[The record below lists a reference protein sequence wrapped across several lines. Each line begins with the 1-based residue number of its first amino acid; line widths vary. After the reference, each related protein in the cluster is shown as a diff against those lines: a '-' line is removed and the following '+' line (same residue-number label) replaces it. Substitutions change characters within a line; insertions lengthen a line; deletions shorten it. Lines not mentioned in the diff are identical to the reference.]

1 MPTTIKSMP
10 IYERPREKLLS
21 RGRDFISNT
30 ELIALL
36 IGSGT
41 KSESAIEIASNILHD
56 SNNDLQELA
65 RKSITDLK
73 KYRGI
78 GNAKA
83 ILIYAALELGRRKP
97 LIDSSTTPRL
107 TCSRLCY
114 EFLYP
119 YFADL
124 THEEFYAVYVN
135 RNNKVISVRQISKGG
150 LTSTVAD
157 GKVIFQKGL
166 EEKATGIVLAHNH
179 PSGAADPSPADMHLT
194 KSLQKFGTMIDLQ
207 ILDHLIITDNNY
219 FSFADEGI
227 LG

>member
-1 MPTTIKSMP
+1 MSTTIKSMP
-10 IYERPREKLLS
+10 VSERPREKLLNK
-21 RGRDFISNT
+21 GRDFISNT

-41 KSESAIEIASNILHD
+41 RNQSAIEIASIILKD

-65 RKSITDLK
+65 KKSISDLK
-73 KYRGI
+73 KFKGI
-78 GNAKA
+78 GDAKA
-83 ILIYAALELGRRKP
+83 ILIYSALELGRRKP
-97 LIDSSTTPRL
+97 LSEAAKYTRL
-107 TCSRLCY
+107 TCSRHCY

-135 RNNKVISVRQISKGG
+135 RNNKIMAVRQISKGG
-150 LTSTVAD
+150 LSGTVAD
-157 GKVIFQKGL
+157 GKVIFQKAL
-166 EEKATGIVLAHNH
+166 EARATGIVIAHNH
-179 PSGAADPSPADMHLT
+179 PSGVADPSPADMHLT
-194 KSLQKFGTMIDLQ
+194 KSLHKFGMMIDLQ

-219 FSFADEGI
+219 FSFADEGL